1 MKKLAHIALVVDDY
15 DKAIAY
21 YTNVLGFQLIQ
32 DEVLSES
39 KRWVLV
45 SPGDGSCQLL
55 LARAVGQFQEQ
66 AIGNQSGGRVFLF
79 LHTDTFLQDYERLL
93 SHQVEIVRQ
102 PEEMPYGQV
111 LVFRDMYGNL
121 WDLIGKTQ
129 IQ

>member
-21 YTNVLGFQLIQ
+21 YTIVLGFQLIQ

-55 LARAVGQFQEQ
+55 LARAVGQVQEHEV
-66 AIGNQSGGRVFLF
+66 G
-79 LHTDTFLQDYERLL
+79 HTACTL
-93 SHQVEIVRQ
+93 
-102 PEEMPYGQV
+102 
-111 LVFRDMYGNL
+111 RD
-121 WDLIGKTQ
+121 
-129 IQ
+129 

>member
-21 YTNVLGFQLIQ
+21 YTNVIGFQLIQ
-32 DEVLSES
+32 DDVLSES

-55 LARAVGQFQEQ
+55 LARAVGQVQEQ

-79 LHTDTFLQDYERLL
+79 LHTDTFQQDYERLL

-129 IQ
+129 I

>member
-55 LARAVGQFQEQ
+55 LARAVGQVQEQ

-79 LHTDTFLQDYERLL
+79 LHTDTFQQDYERLL
-93 SHQVEIVRQ
+93 SHQVEVVRQ
-102 PEEMPYGQV
+102 PEAMPYGQV